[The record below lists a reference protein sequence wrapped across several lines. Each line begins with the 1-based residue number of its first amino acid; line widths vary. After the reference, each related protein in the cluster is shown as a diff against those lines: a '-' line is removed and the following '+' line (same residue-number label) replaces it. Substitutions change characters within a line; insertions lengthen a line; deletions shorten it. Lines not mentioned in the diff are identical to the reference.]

1 MHSEIGLHRRMGLRS
16 HRRSLRKLQKFLRK
30 FSFADEIISETTAD
44 LEETKNMKQIQ
55 APFKMISATV
65 LLALTVGCATT
76 NSNSDLL
83 SAAGFKLLPA
93 DTPKKQQLLQ
103 TLTPGKLTL
112 ITWKGKQ
119 FYVQPDVPNNQA
131 YVGTP
136 AEYQAYQ
143 QLRLAKQLSND
154 NLMAAQMNQDAMMGW
169 GPAWGPGFY
178 GGFYGR
184 GWR

>member
-1 MHSEIGLHRRMGLRS
+1 MRGCEWPSKPIDQNHQQGTKMKRIRT
-16 HRRSLRKLQKFLRK
+16 
-30 FSFADEIISETTAD
+30 SF
-44 LEETKNMKQIQ
+44 N
-55 APFKMISATV
+55 MISIIA

-93 DTPKKQQLLQ
+93 NTPKKQELLK

-136 AEYQAYQ
+136 TEYQAYQ

-154 NLMAAQMNQDAMMGW
+154 NLMAAQMNQTAMMGW

>member
-1 MHSEIGLHRRMGLRS
+1 MRGF
-16 HRRSLRKLQKFLRK
+16 SL
-30 FSFADEIISETTAD
+30 ADEIISKTTAN
-44 LEETKNMKQIQ
+44 LKTTKYYETDSLIQ
-55 APFKMISATV
+55 DDHCHSPTSADR
-65 LLALTVGCATT
+65 GCATT
-76 NSNSDLL
+76 NTNSDLL
-83 SAAGFKLLPA
+83 SAAGFKLRPA
-93 DTPKKQQLLQ
+93 DTPKKQELLK

-112 ITWKGKQ
+112 ITWQGKQ

-169 GPAWGPGFY
+169 GGAWGPGFY